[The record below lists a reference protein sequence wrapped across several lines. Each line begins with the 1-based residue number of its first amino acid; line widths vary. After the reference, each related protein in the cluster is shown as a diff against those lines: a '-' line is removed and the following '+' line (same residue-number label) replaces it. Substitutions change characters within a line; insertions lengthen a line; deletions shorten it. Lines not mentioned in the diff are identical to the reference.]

1 MMPSSYKQVVC
12 FDLDD
17 TLYKEVWNLKSAFKE
32 VANFIAQHSEAGSDA
47 IYEAL
52 ITLWSEGKSP
62 FQEISTLFPIKI
74 SIEECLHIYREHK
87 PSIHLDEETQDALN
101 TLRENDC
108 TIGLITDGRS
118 ITQRNKIEALGLCA
132 YIADCD
138 IIISEEFGSEKPS
151 TRNYSYFMEKYPHAA
166 FTYVGDNLAKDFI
179 APRALGWKTICL
191 LDNGENIHKQDLF
204 FPKEY
209 EPDFFVKS
217 INEVM
222 DLIIEN

>member
-17 TLYKEVWNLKSAFKE
+17 TLYKEVWYLKSAFKE

-47 IYEAL
+47 IYESL

-62 FQEISTLFPIKI
+62 FQEISMLFPINI

-101 TLRENDC
+101 ALRENDC

-118 ITQRNKIEALGLCA
+118 ITQRNKVEALGLCA
-132 YIADCD
+132 YIAECD
-138 IIISEEFGSEKPS
+138 IIILEF
-151 TRNYSYFMEKYPHAA
+151 
-166 FTYVGDNLAKDFI
+166 NL
-179 APRALGWKTICL
+179 
-191 LDNGENIHKQDLF
+191 
-204 FPKEY
+204 
-209 EPDFFVKS
+209 
-217 INEVM
+217 
-222 DLIIEN
+222 